1 MLLTFPIR
9 NMLSNE
15 VHIEFIIIIVIHT
28 RSKIKSPLI
37 RDDIV
42 NYREDVSE

>member
-15 VHIEFIIIIVIHT
+15 VHIEFIIIIHT